1 MWVTEVKKW
10 RVCEELTDVKSKN
23 RVSKVIL
30 SIVILVIVED
40 FTVKVIHKKSSI
52 EWLRETVTIKER
64 AELWD
69 LKEPW
74 ILWLKRLRTLYSV
87 KIVTKKK
94 IRDQEKSEEKEN
106 V

>member
-1 MWVTEVKKW
+1 MTEVKKW

-52 EWLRETVTIKER
+52 E
-64 AELWD
+64 
-69 LKEPW
+69 
-74 ILWLKRLRTLYSV
+74 
-87 KIVTKKK
+87 
-94 IRDQEKSEEKEN
+94 
-106 V
+106 